1 MILGIAVI
9 AAAIFAFRA
18 PIATRLVEAVAER
31 RMAANPIAELP
42 DGIHVILCGAGSPLP
57 DPSRSGPCVAVVAG
71 GQLFVVD
78 AGSGAA
84 RNLVEM
90 GLPPGEVQAVLL
102 THFHSDHIDGLGELA
117 LQRWVGGNHREPLPL
132 IGPPGVE
139 RVAQGFDLAYEL
151 DSQYRVAH
159 HGEAVVPGSGAG
171 LQARPFPSPRPG
183 SEQSV
188 WDDGA
193 VRVSAFRVEH
203 PPIDP
208 AVGYRFDY
216 AGRSV
221 VISGD
226 TKKSAEI
233 ERMSRQVDLLVHEAL
248 APQLVRIL
256 ERAARANG
264 LQAQAKIM
272 ADVLDY
278 HATPVEA
285 AETAQSAGAQHL
297 LFYHIVPPLLVPGM
311 QAAFLEGVE
320 EAYTGDVSVGQDGTH
335 VWLPAD
341 AEAIEV
347 SGES

>member
-1 MILGIAVI
+1 M
-9 AAAIFAFRA
+9 
-18 PIATRLVEAVAER
+18 
-31 RMAANPIAELP
+31 
-42 DGIHVILCGAGSPLP
+42 
-57 DPSRSGPCVAVVAG
+57 
-71 GQLFVVD
+71 
-78 AGSGAA
+78 
-84 RNLVEM
+84 
-90 GLPPGEVQAVLL
+90 
-102 THFHSDHIDGLGELA
+102 
-117 LQRWVGGNHREPLPL
+117 
-132 IGPPGVE
+132 
-139 RVAQGFDLAYEL
+139 
-151 DSQYRVAH
+151 
-159 HGEAVVPGSGAG
+159 
-171 LQARPFPSPRPG
+171 
-183 SEQSV
+183 
-188 WDDGA
+188 
-193 VRVSAFRVEH
+193 
-203 PPIDP
+203 
-208 AVGYRFDY
+208 GYRFDY